1 MLNLI
6 EDGKLA
12 MLRDIPSE
20 RRTFTR
26 IPFHESVLWRN
37 ASGESGSAKILDVS
51 RSGLCLSL
59 ARYFRPG
66 PALMFTFEDLEK
78 LDPTSVQTLLRGVDK
93 VKLGLALKGASEPLR
108 DLFLG
113 NMSERAGKILRED
126 MEAMGPVRLRDVDE
140 AQADIV
146 TVAKDLADK
155 GDLLIADAGGDDELV
170 Y

>member
-37 ASGESGSAKILDVS
+37 ASGEIGSAKILDVS

-59 ARYFRPG
+59 ARYIRPG
-66 PALMFTFEDLEK
+66 PAIIFSFEDVLFGGRLVTVPVLTLWSR
-78 LDPTSVQTLLRGVDK
+78 LDPHNRPSVT
-93 VKLGLALKGASEPLR
+93 
-108 DLFLG
+108 
-113 NMSERAGKILRED
+113 AGFFPEDLRETGLQRATFVLGWFD
-126 MEAMGPVRLRDVDE
+126 QLNEVLPSN
-140 AQADIV
+140 
-146 TVAKDLADK
+146 
-155 GDLLIADAGGDDELV
+155 
-170 Y
+170 

>member
-26 IPFHESVLWRN
+26 IPFHQSVLWRN

-66 PALMFTFEDLEK
+66 PALMFTFEDVLFGGRPVEVPA
-78 LDPTSVQTLLRGVDK
+78 LTVWSRPDPDNRQSFTAGFSVVHGEPDTLAAISEVFYAALHGQPTGH
-93 VKLGLALKGASEPLR
+93 LG
-108 DLFLG
+108 
-113 NMSERAGKILRED
+113 
-126 MEAMGPVRLRDVDE
+126 
-140 AQADIV
+140 
-146 TVAKDLADK
+146 
-155 GDLLIADAGGDDELV
+155 
-170 Y
+170 